1 MKIFTVIVAS
11 LISSIAAAQTVT
23 QADHTA
29 ALNWLKTHTEAFN
42 SSVKPMPVTK
52 SIYAIRD
59 SLSKANVSSDLVVLE
74 FTGSEFK
81 QDKLFFLNID
91 ARMNK
96 KDIPFIKYKIVKKKN
111 SIMLISLEGNNSL

>member
-1 MKIFTVIVAS
+1 
-11 LISSIAAAQTVT
+11 
-23 QADHTA
+23 
-29 ALNWLKTHTEAFN
+29 
-42 SSVKPMPVTK
+42 MPVTK